1 MTIPVITDTATLAE
15 ACARLADHDFVTVD
29 TEFIRETT
37 FWPVLCLIQIAS
49 PDEALIVDPMADG
62 IDLTPFFDLM
72 GDASV
77 MKVFHAARQDIEII
91 YNLGQLVPH
100 PVFDTQIAAMVC
112 GYGDSVAYNQLV
124 SRIAGVQLDKSSRF
138 TDWAR
143 RPLTDKQLGYALAD
157 VTHLRDVYLNLKA
170 QLAREKRESWVAE
183 EMEILENPVTYD
195 LPVEDAWTRLK
206 MRVRK
211 PQDLAVMQKVAE
223 WREREARG
231 RNVPRGRIIKDDA
244 VYEVAQQHPKD
255 LQALGRLRA
264 IPRGFENS
272 RHADGLLD
280 AVKAGLAIPKDEL
293 PPIPKQRRAPEGT
306 SAATEVLKLLLKI
319 VSEQHGVAGKV
330 IASVDD
336 LEKIA
341 ANDDADVPALRG
353 WRKEMFGNQA
363 LELKAGQIAIGFE
376 DRKAQIIELE

>member
-143 RPLTDKQLGYALAD
+143 RPLTDKQLSYALAD